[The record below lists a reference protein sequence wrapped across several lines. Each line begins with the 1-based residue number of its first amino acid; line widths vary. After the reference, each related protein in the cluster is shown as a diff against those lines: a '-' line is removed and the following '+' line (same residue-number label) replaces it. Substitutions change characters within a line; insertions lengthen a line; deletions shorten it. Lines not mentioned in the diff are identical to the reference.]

1 MDKRLQHIV
10 ENFDTMKIGV
20 DEPFR
25 FHCDQCGKCCL
36 NREDILLTP
45 KDLYNLAKEL
55 KMTTRDV
62 VNTYG
67 EIYIGSSSRLPIV
80 RLRPRGSIKRC
91 PLLKDRKC
99 SVHKVKPVV
108 CAMFPIGRCIKIDS
122 GEYNAQGVGKSQTEY
137 IFTNPGCGDNSET
150 HTVREWLGEFGIPLE
165 DEFFMKWHQTIANI
179 GNFIH
184 KTEKVCGEE
193 LMEKLWSLIF
203 VVLYLNYDTE
213 EDFLPQYMQNAEKL
227 STMIKLLPE
236 PVEEVEDNN

>member
-1 MDKRLQHIV
+1 MDKRLQNIV
-10 ENFDTMKIGV
+10 ENFDSMKIGL
-20 DEPFR
+20 DDPFR

-45 KDLYNLAKEL
+45 KDMYNLAKEL
-55 KMTTRDV
+55 KMSPKEV
-62 VNTYG
+62 VDTYC
-67 EIYIGSSSRLPIV
+67 ETYIGDSSRLPIV

-165 DEFFMKWHQTIANI
+165 DEFFMKWHQTIADI
-179 GNFIH
+179 GSFIH
-184 KTEKVCGEE
+184 KVEGIFAEE
-193 LMEKLWSLIF
+193 PMNKLWSLIY
-203 VVLYLNYDTE
+203 VALYLNYDIGK
-213 EDFLPQYMQNAEKL
+213 DFLPQYMQNAERL
-227 STMIKLLPE
+227 SAMIKLLPV
-236 PVEEVEDNN
+236 PVEEDEDNH